1 MLCVYFKWIS
11 VRILRVSDRLVHTT
25 FYFSWDAAAKWLKIN
40 DNDNISDVIVSLR
53 FRKVLSRYEFAYKIT
68 HDEGAEQGHQASN
81 EGVKSSGQYY
91 VNLAG
96 GEKQTVNYVA
106 DENGFHPHYTFKSS
120 SSESHFKLGD
130 QVKPLNLS
138 HTDKYEINFE
148 SQNGKIKNVDNT
160 ESYAT
165 SPSPTTLSSTE
176 SILLNEVN
184 TALPSSIHPDILKLS
199 RPEGTV
205 YTPSFSTSESTESVR
220 YETPSEV
227 STTSPVT
234 NASPS
239 SSTRNIEDNENS
251 LRHNI
256 QDPNLPQSPLFVSS
270 SERFL
275 TLSTTS
281 EKTPMKVYPSTPGS
295 ATTASNVFYVNAQSD
310 YNSTTAMLEGFESYL
325 KEYLNAN
332 EVKSNDIDSNFK
344 VISDKSELDK
354 LIKNDGNEYEIIKL
368 SDIMAE
374 KKRRENEKLT
384 VEATTPMYFETQ
396 NIYTQIPSTYST
408 RSMDSTSTV
417 PQGSKDSSEPL
428 GLMKYFEVKNEDKEQ
443 YKISRGNFE
452 NENLNSFVDKHT
464 DPDSATS
471 ELSNLQSSQQ
481 FAVNYGDKMTNSNS
495 KSTLHTKEPTYGNEE
510 KLSVTYSEPSSYTA
524 EPTFNTILPYKN
536 TSPSDNAAPSTEI
549 YSGQKRIVEAKIIDN
564 EGKELNSGNQ
574 FAYYQS
580 GNTPRSQVQE
590 QIYFKELQGDGAKL
604 DKNSQVFYSN
614 IPVQQLNGGL
624 TPDSLYSQLQNNIN
638 QKQLIY
644 NNQFPINNQP
654 DLSAYNVIPFPYN
667 IQPNSEQYGN
677 AALLEN
683 VDVRYQTNTN
693 NIVSSTQSSLY
704 DKPIIVAEMN
714 NTRESPKI
722 VSQSNGE
729 SGHMVKTIDS
739 LSNIQNTVNTATTIN
754 DIEAAKVDQLQLT
767 TPKTVSKKDIDN
779 NKLDDGYV
787 ERQNIKEMPSYTTT
801 IEVFKSVPVEQ
812 YVIPDIP
819 TPVQK
824 PLVGEIKQYQHIQIN
839 QHPYQ
844 TQAPIH
850 NTSPYPYQHVT
861 PVPKTRLQPVF
872 SSQPQRQPLFRPDPS
887 YFNNEQKYYTDQ
899 LGETKTPYN
908 NQEPIPIPLNYG
920 LKDLPSGHL
929 SYRTPLS
936 HQLQSIQQYGVP
948 QYSVFTNPLS
958 PSSMAVVHPS
968 YSISVNPL
976 PLHQVQQ
983 QMVSNSVP
991 YASQFYPHYIP
1002 ADVNISHPNLINPG
1016 PTINSQVK
1024 YYQPEKSIS
1033 AEIYSDSDPYYYP
1046 KPIHNPFDYPAKQAY
1061 NHKTRLVP
1069 VAQHF
1074 NIPTTVLHLVRTPY
1088 KSTLNKLKTN
1098 KYNPNESYYLKEMY
1112 NYAPQFSKENYRYE
1126 GSLYNPQFPE
1136 TMHYDGRSKHAP
1148 FRPSFPMYDSVYPP
1162 MAYYETQYM
1171 APNEQI
1177 SNNNNYRRPHVRS
1190 IRRPNTSGNMKK
1202 LNVEYGGFK
1211 PPMVPSTEI
1220 KDGDVVQ
1227 ASSTEK

>member
-1 MLCVYFKWIS
+1 MLHLCF
-11 VRILRVSDRLVHTT
+11 
-25 FYFSWDAAAKWLKIN
+25 
-40 DNDNISDVIVSLR
+40 
-53 FRKVLSRYEFAYKIT
+53 
-68 HDEGAEQGHQASN
+68 Q
-81 EGVKSSGQYY
+81 
-91 VNLAG
+91 
-96 GEKQTVNYVA
+96 
-106 DENGFHPHYTFKSS
+106 
-120 SSESHFKLGD
+120 
-130 QVKPLNLS
+130 NLS

>member
-1 MLCVYFKWIS
+1 
-11 VRILRVSDRLVHTT
+11 
-25 FYFSWDAAAKWLKIN
+25 
-40 DNDNISDVIVSLR
+40 
-53 FRKVLSRYEFAYKIT
+53 VLSRYEFAYKIT

-417 PQGSKDSSEPL
+417 PQGSKDSGEPL

-481 FAVNYGDKMTNSNS
+481 FAVNYGDKTTNSNS

-510 KLSVTYSEPSSYTA
+510 KLSVTYSESSSYTA

-614 IPVQQLNGGL
+614 IPVQQLNGL

-677 AALLEN
+677 VALLEN

-714 NTRESPKI
+714 NTHESPKI

-850 NTSPYPYQHVT
+850 NTSPYPYQQVT

-1126 GSLYNPQFPE
+1126 GSLHNPQFPE

-1177 SNNNNYRRPHVRS
+1177 SNNNNNYRRPHVRS

>member
-1 MLCVYFKWIS
+1 MIRNRHPRA
-11 VRILRVSDRLVHTT
+11 VRSKKKLSGGTLKGLIVIKEWGVQDAI
-25 FYFSWDAAAKWLKIN
+25 FWFS
-40 DNDNISDVIVSLR
+40 SQ
-53 FRKVLSRYEFAYKIT
+53 VLSRYEFAYKIT

-374 KKRRENEKLT
+374 KKRRENEKLI

-481 FAVNYGDKMTNSNS
+481 FAVNYGDKTTNSNS

-614 IPVQQLNGGL
+614 IPVQQLNGL

-714 NTRESPKI
+714 NTHESPKI

-850 NTSPYPYQHVT
+850 NTSPYPYQQVT

-929 SYRTPLS
+929 SYR
-936 HQLQSIQQYGVP
+936 
-948 QYSVFTNPLS
+948 N
-958 PSSMAVVHPS
+958 MA
-968 YSISVNPL
+968 
-976 PLHQVQQ
+976 
-983 QMVSNSVP
+983 M
-991 YASQFYPHYIP
+991 
-1002 ADVNISHPNLINPG
+1002 
-1016 PTINSQVK
+1016 
-1024 YYQPEKSIS
+1024 
-1033 AEIYSDSDPYYYP
+1033 
-1046 KPIHNPFDYPAKQAY
+1046 
-1061 NHKTRLVP
+1061 
-1069 VAQHF
+1069 
-1074 NIPTTVLHLVRTPY
+1074 
-1088 KSTLNKLKTN
+1088 ST
-1098 KYNPNESYYLKEMY
+1098 YL
-1112 NYAPQFSKENYRYE
+1112 
-1126 GSLYNPQFPE
+1126 
-1136 TMHYDGRSKHAP
+1136 
-1148 FRPSFPMYDSVYPP
+1148 
-1162 MAYYETQYM
+1162 
-1171 APNEQI
+1171 
-1177 SNNNNYRRPHVRS
+1177 
-1190 IRRPNTSGNMKK
+1190 
-1202 LNVEYGGFK
+1202 
-1211 PPMVPSTEI
+1211 
-1220 KDGDVVQ
+1220 
-1227 ASSTEK
+1227 

>member
-1 MLCVYFKWIS
+1 
-11 VRILRVSDRLVHTT
+11 
-25 FYFSWDAAAKWLKIN
+25 
-40 DNDNISDVIVSLR
+40 
-53 FRKVLSRYEFAYKIT
+53 
-68 HDEGAEQGHQASN
+68 
-81 EGVKSSGQYY
+81 
-91 VNLAG
+91 
-96 GEKQTVNYVA
+96 
-106 DENGFHPHYTFKSS
+106 
-120 SSESHFKLGD
+120 
-130 QVKPLNLS
+130 
-138 HTDKYEINFE
+138 
-148 SQNGKIKNVDNT
+148 
-160 ESYAT
+160 
-165 SPSPTTLSSTE
+165 
-176 SILLNEVN
+176 
-184 TALPSSIHPDILKLS
+184 
-199 RPEGTV
+199 
-205 YTPSFSTSESTESVR
+205 
-220 YETPSEV
+220 
-227 STTSPVT
+227 
-234 NASPS
+234 
-239 SSTRNIEDNENS
+239 
-251 LRHNI
+251 
-256 QDPNLPQSPLFVSS
+256 
-270 SERFL
+270 
-275 TLSTTS
+275 
-281 EKTPMKVYPSTPGS
+281 
-295 ATTASNVFYVNAQSD
+295 
-310 YNSTTAMLEGFESYL
+310 
-325 KEYLNAN
+325 
-332 EVKSNDIDSNFK
+332 
-344 VISDKSELDK
+344 
-354 LIKNDGNEYEIIKL
+354 
-368 SDIMAE
+368 
-374 KKRRENEKLT
+374 
-384 VEATTPMYFETQ
+384 
-396 NIYTQIPSTYST
+396 
-408 RSMDSTSTV
+408 
-417 PQGSKDSSEPL
+417 
-428 GLMKYFEVKNEDKEQ
+428 
-443 YKISRGNFE
+443 
-452 NENLNSFVDKHT
+452 
-464 DPDSATS
+464 
-471 ELSNLQSSQQ
+471 
-481 FAVNYGDKMTNSNS
+481 
-495 KSTLHTKEPTYGNEE
+495 
-510 KLSVTYSEPSSYTA
+510 
-524 EPTFNTILPYKN
+524 
-536 TSPSDNAAPSTEI
+536 
-549 YSGQKRIVEAKIIDN
+549 
-564 EGKELNSGNQ
+564 
-574 FAYYQS
+574 
-580 GNTPRSQVQE
+580 
-590 QIYFKELQGDGAKL
+590 
-604 DKNSQVFYSN
+604 
-614 IPVQQLNGGL
+614 
-624 TPDSLYSQLQNNIN
+624 
-638 QKQLIY
+638 
-644 NNQFPINNQP
+644 
-654 DLSAYNVIPFPYN
+654 
-667 IQPNSEQYGN
+667 
-677 AALLEN
+677 
-683 VDVRYQTNTN
+683 
-693 NIVSSTQSSLY
+693 
-704 DKPIIVAEMN
+704 MN
-714 NTRESPKI
+714 NTHESPKI

-850 NTSPYPYQHVT
+850 NTSPYPYQQVT

-1126 GSLYNPQFPE
+1126 GSLHNPQFPE

-1177 SNNNNYRRPHVRS
+1177 SNNNNNYRRPHVRS